1 MNFLSLFFLT
11 FILLVSLHTC
21 KCIVVATTWDVG
33 DSHGWTTMDYTQ
45 WTSGKDFKQGDTLC
59 KSRLNMI
66 HLFVPLS
73 NTYLSSV
80 GVMIDYVAGM

>member
-1 MNFLSLFFLT
+1 
-11 FILLVSLHTC
+11 
-21 KCIVVATTWDVG
+21 
-33 DSHGWTTMDYTQ
+33 MDYTQ